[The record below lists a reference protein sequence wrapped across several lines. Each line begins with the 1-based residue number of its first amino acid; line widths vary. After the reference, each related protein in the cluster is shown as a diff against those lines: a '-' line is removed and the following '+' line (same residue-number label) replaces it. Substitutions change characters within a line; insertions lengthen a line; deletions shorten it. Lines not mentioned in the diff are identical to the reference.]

1 MRSSALRPRRRTLAV
16 VVVVPLLVAGMAM
29 ARQDNAKAAVDVVRS
44 TFQGRDGRTYTVTN
58 HLVKLPS
65 RASARTAAASTGGAP
80 GTGSGHEYLLV
91 WAGDKNVADTTGADI
106 QGTHLAVN
114 PVKLLHE

>member
-29 ARQDNAKAAVDVVRS
+29 ARQDNAKAAVDVVQS
-44 TFQGRDGRTYTVTN
+44 AFQGRDGRTYTVTN
-58 HLVKLPS
+58 HLV
-65 RASARTAAASTGGAP
+65 RTPKTGTAVAAAQDAALAGH
-80 GTGSGHEYLLV
+80 GTRHEYLLV

-106 QGTHLAVN
+106 QHTPLQVN
-114 PVKLLHE
+114 PVKVL